1 MIRLFSALFP
11 SEEAR
16 EHLVRAVR
24 PLKDDGLRWVD
35 PDNWHITL
43 DFFGDQPNDAAE
55 AREMLR
61 GIEGSPVTMSISGA
75 GSFDKK
81 VLWAGV
87 HGRVTHLML
96 EPSRPHLTLA
106 RAGRRTRDPWLIPD
120 AVHAL
125 SVYRGP
131 EFEVSTI
138 SLVQSFLGEGRGGG
152 PRYEVI
158 DEFPLR

>member
-11 SEEAR
+11 SAEAR

-24 PLKDDGLRWVD
+24 PLKDNGLRWTD

-43 DFFGDQPNDAAE
+43 DFFGEQPNDAVEVRE
-55 AREMLR
+55 ALR
-61 GIEGSPVTMSISGA
+61 GIESSPLTLSLSGA
-75 GSFDKK
+75 GSCEKQ

-87 HGRVTHLML
+87 QGQVKHLML

-131 EFEVSTI
+131 EFEVTEI
-138 SLVQSFLGEGRGGG
+138 NLVQSFLGEGRGGG

-158 DEFPLR
+158 DAFPLR